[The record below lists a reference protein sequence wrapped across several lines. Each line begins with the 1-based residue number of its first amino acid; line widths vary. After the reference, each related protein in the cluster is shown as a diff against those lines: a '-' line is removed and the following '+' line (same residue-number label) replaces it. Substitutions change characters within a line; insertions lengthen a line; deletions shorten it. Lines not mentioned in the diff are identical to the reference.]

1 MIKMNLN
8 ELKQLQ
14 STGLSLED
22 EFNTVAYELEGII
35 NDSSDNIGSANLK
48 STLSELSANFWN
60 YSVSIRNSLEA
71 INMFLGYQVD
81 NYIEINANTKEKVD
95 NLVLKLDEMVG
106 STFGENGK
114 LYSAVDSPK
123 VSPVGSNINGN
134 L

>member
-14 STGLSLED
+14 STGLSLKEN
-22 EFNTVAYELEGII
+22 FNAVAYELEGII
-35 NDSSDNIGSANLK
+35 KDSSDNIGSVNLK

-81 NYIEINANTKEKVD
+81 NYMEINANTKEKVD
-95 NLVLKLDEMVG
+95 GLISKLDEMIG
-106 STFGENGK
+106 STFGENGN
-114 LYSAVDSPK
+114 LYNSVEAPET
-123 VSPVGSNINGN
+123 SPVGSNTNVN